1 MEYKMPNVNL
11 DALIS
16 REDFDVIESNSKAS
30 SFNQNVSVK
39 DLERGEFFSAGL
51 RKPDFQRE
59 TSDWSDDQV
68 CEFIQSFID
77 GDLIPAVI
85 LWNSGP
91 YTFVIDGAH
100 RLGALIAWINDD
112 YGDGPI
118 SQKFFNND
126 IDEEQK
132 DIASKTREKIKNTIK
147 PYSEYKNAILDS
159 SNYDREI
166 LDKALSLG
174 RTSIQLQWVT
184 GGADKAE
191 LSFFKINQKASKI
204 NDTEIEL
211 LKSRRK
217 AFAITSRAIIR
228 AGTGHQYW
236 SRFDSNVMQEIED
249 LAKEIHSLIFFPKT
263 LGTIRTLDLP
273 LIKKHNLPQ
282 TNSFIFDLVKKCNDI
297 PTNTVNIDD
306 DKDGALTVKYLKS
319 VRKFLRRINSS
330 HPSSLGLHP
339 LVYFYNKR
347 GNHIYSAILAWVDVL
362 SFVEKSPKSLT
373 SFLFIRHDVES
384 FLIKYKHFISSVNA
398 KYGSGTKSYKHISK
412 IYILII
418 SLLQKKE
425 HEKYIVDSILTD
437 YNFLNKTDE
446 INITSTRFSMDIK
459 SQIYIKETLP
469 RCPTCSH
476 CRGFIHLNSISFDHI
491 IRKQDGGTGSVQNGA
506 LMHPY
511 CNTTAKN

>member
-1 MEYKMPNVNL
+1 MPNVNL

-16 REDFDVIESNSKAS
+16 REDFEVVESSSRAS

-39 DLERGEFFSAGL
+39 DLERGEFFYAGL

-59 TSDWSDDQV
+59 TSDWTDDQL

-91 YTFVIDGAH
+91 YNFVIDGAH
-100 RLGALIAWINDD
+100 RLGALISWINDD
-112 YGDGPI
+112 YGDGI
-118 SQKFFNND
+118 LSQKFFNND

-132 DIASKTREKIKNTIK
+132 DIASKTREKIKNTVK
-147 PYSEYKNAILDS
+147 AYSEYKNAISDS
-159 SNYDREI
+159 SNCDRKI
-166 LDKALSLG
+166 LEKALSLG

-184 GGADKAE
+184 GGAEKAE

-204 NDTEIEL
+204 NETEIEL

-236 SRFDSNVMQEIED
+236 SNFDPKIMDEIVS
-249 LAKEIHSLIFFPKT
+249 LAKEIHSLIFLPKT
-263 LGTIRTLDLP
+263 PGTIRTLDLP
-273 LIKKHNLPQ
+273 LIKKHNSPQ
-282 TNSFIFDLVKKCNDI
+282 TNSFIFDLVKKCNGV
-297 PTNTVNIDD
+297 PANTTKIADD
-306 DKDGALTVKYLKS
+306 EDGVLTVQYLKK
-319 VRKFLRRINSS
+319 VRKFLNRINSS
-330 HPSSLGLHP
+330 HPSSLGMHP

-347 GNHIYSAILAWVDVL
+347 GNHIYSAILAWIEVIKN
-362 SFVEKSPKSLT
+362 VEKSPQSLN
-373 SFLFIRHDVES
+373 SFTIIRNDLEK
-384 FLIKYKHFISSVNA
+384 FLIKYKHFISGINA

-418 SLLQKKE
+418 NQLQRQE
-425 HEKYIVDSILTD
+425 SEKTIVDAILND
-437 YNFLNKTDE
+437 YGFLSEFDE
-446 INITSTRFSMDIK
+446 INVTSTRFSMDVK
-459 SQIYIKETLP
+459 SQIYIQETLP
-469 RCPTCSH
+469 KSSTCSH
-476 CRGFIHLNSISFDHI
+476 CRGLIHQNSISFDHI
-491 IRKQDGGTGSVQNGA
+491 IRKQDGGTGNPNNGA

-511 CNTTAKN
+511 CNTSVKN

>member
-1 MEYKMPNVNL
+1 MPNVNL
-11 DALIS
+11 DALIA
-16 REDFDVIESNSKAS
+16 REDFEVIESNSRAS

-39 DLERGEFFSAGL
+39 DLERGEFFYAGL

-59 TSDWSDDQV
+59 TSDWTDDQI

-91 YTFVIDGAH
+91 YNFVIDGAH
-100 RLGALIAWINDD
+100 RLGALISWINDD
-112 YGDGPI
+112 YGDGVL

-132 DIASKTREKIKNTIK
+132 DIASKTREKIKNTVK
-147 PYSEYKNAILDS
+147 SYSEYKNAILDS
-159 SNYDREI
+159 SNCDREI
-166 LDKALSLG
+166 LEKALSLG

-184 GGADKAE
+184 GGAEKAE

-236 SRFDSNVMQEIED
+236 SKFEPKIMTEIEN

-263 LGTIRTLDLP
+263 PGTIRTLDLP
-273 LIKKHNLPQ
+273 LIKRHNLPQ
-282 TNSFIFDLVKKCNDI
+282 TNSFIFDLVKKCNGVPVKTTKI
-297 PTNTVNIDD
+297 TDD
-306 DKDGALTVKYLKS
+306 NDGTLTVQYLKS
-319 VRKFLRRINSS
+319 VRKFLNRINSS

-347 GNHIYSAILAWVDVL
+347 GNHIYSAILAWIEVIKN
-362 SFVEKSPKSLT
+362 VEKTPQSLK
-373 SFLFIRHDVES
+373 SFLIIRHDLEK
-384 FLIKYKHFISSVNA
+384 FLIKYKHFISGVNA
-398 KYGSGTKSYKHISK
+398 KYGSGIKSYKHIAT
-412 IYILII
+412 IYRLII
-418 SLLQKKE
+418 GLLQKQE
-425 HEKYIVDSILTD
+425 SEKQIVDAILND
-437 YNFLNKTDE
+437 YGFLSEFDE
-446 INITSTRFSMDIK
+446 ISVTSTRFSMDVK
-459 SQIYIKETLP
+459 SQIYIQETLP
-469 RCPTCSH
+469 KSSTCSH
-476 CRGFIHLNSISFDHI
+476 CRGLIHQNSISFDHI
-491 IRKQDGGTGSVQNGA
+491 IRKQDGGTGSHENGA

-511 CNTTAKN
+511 CNTSAKN